1 MVDFLLIVLLYIPR
15 SELLKVVPEKNVFL
29 RFFYEYKIPKA
40 RKSVCLTSGI
50 VDFKIRYTVGLC
62 HPSLFS
68 TPTSRE
74 RSNLV
79 SEECKLCRCSKG
91 QIKQIDG
98 LQLLEQH
105 KAKNT
110 RCCDENA
117 VFQQASGFCLFEENS
132 MVN

>member
-1 MVDFLLIVLLYIPR
+1 MLVFLLIILLYIPR
-15 SELLKVVPEKNVFL
+15 RELLKAIPEKYFFL
-29 RFFYEYKIPKA
+29 NFFYNCKISKA
-40 RKSVCLTSGI
+40 RKSVCLTSGM
-50 VDFKIRYTVGLC
+50 VDFKIRYPVGFC
-62 HPSLFS
+62 HTSLFS

-117 VFQQASGFCLFEENS
+117 VFQQASSFCC
-132 MVN
+132 VRKTTW

>member
-1 MVDFLLIVLLYIPR
+1 MLIFLLIILLSISR
-15 SELLKVVPEKNVFL
+15 SELLKVIPEKKFFL
-29 RFFYEYKIPKA
+29 HFFYDCKISKA
-40 RKSVCLTSGI
+40 HKSVFLTSGM
-50 VDFKIRYTVGLC
+50 VDFKIRYITGLC

-105 KAKNT
+105 KAKNA
-110 RCCDENA
+110 RCRDENA
-117 VFQQASGFCLFEENS
+117 VFQQASIFCCLRKIAW
-132 MVN
+132 